1 MKEGLEEKK
10 KRAALILRR
19 LKKAYPN
26 ADTALHYTTPMQL
39 VVAVILS
46 AQTTDAHVNRV
57 TEALFKKYRSA
68 KDFASAP
75 AATFTKEVSSV
86 NFFNNKAKN
95 IIAAARSI
103 EKEHG
108 GVVPDTMERLV
119 ALPGVGRKTANVILW
134 HIYGRAEGI
143 VVDTHVRRVANALG
157 LTNNQDAVKIER
169 DLMALFPKKEWGR
182 IGNLFQAYGR
192 GALPARGKGKDE
204 DCLIGLY

>member
-1 MKEGLEEKK
+1 MESIDDKK

-19 LKKAYPN
+19 LKEAYPD
-26 ADTALHYTTPMQL
+26 ADTALHYSTPMQL

-57 TEALFKKYRSA
+57 TESLFKKYRSA
-68 KDFASAP
+68 KDFADAP
-75 AATFTKEVSSV
+75 AATFTREVSSV

-95 IIAAARSI
+95 ILASARMI
-103 EKEHG
+103 EREHG
-108 GVVPDTMERLV
+108 GVVPDTMEQLV

-157 LTNNQDAVKIER
+157 LTDNHDAVKIER

-182 IGNLFQAYGR
+182 VGNLFQAYGR
-192 GALPARGKGKDE
+192 GAMPARGKGKDE
-204 DCLIGLY
+204 DCLAGLY